1 MELVSPGLGLVFWM
15 ALAFG
20 VVLWVLGKYAW
31 KPIMK
36 SIQEREDSIDKALQQ
51 AETAR
56 EQLKN
61 LHLTNE
67 QLINEAKMERDRILK
82 DTMQFKEKL
91 IAQAKEK
98 ATQEADLIV
107 EKTREKLEFEKKAAM
122 VDLKNQI
129 GQLSLEIAE
138 KLLNRELSNKDA
150 HKEYVEQLIRDV
162 KLN

>member
-20 VVLWVLGKYAW
+20 VVLWILGKYAW

-36 SIQEREDSIDKALQQ
+36 YIQEREDSIDEALQQ

-91 IAQAKEK
+91 IAEAREK

-107 EKTREKLEFEKKAAM
+107 EKTREKIEFEKKAAM

>member
-36 SIQEREDSIDKALQQ
+36 SIQEREDSIDEALQQ

-91 IAQAKEK
+91 IAEAREK

-129 GQLSLEIAE
+129 GQLSLDIAE